1 MRIALSLLVCISLVP
16 MMLAGCGGGSGNTVL
31 PAAQYFPLAQSNQWR
46 YQVTDYT
53 VDSAGLSS
61 HPARPRH
68 LAGGLLIRSAP
79 VRTAQ
84 DDTPGVSVLT
94 VYLSGLKPIAGAN
107 WFEAVTLQPGLDTET
122 IYYRHDANGL
132 LVRATDE
139 DDSYYLIRR
148 PLEVGQSWTVPF
160 ATDCR
165 LQIMALGE
173 TVETV
178 AGSFENCLRVDETG
192 TWESAPYRTE
202 SWFAPN
208 VGFVSTTVNYD
219 GQIEVGAELLDY
231 DLR

>member
-16 MMLAGCGGGSGNTVL
+16 MLLAGCGGGSGDTVL

-53 VDSAGLSS
+53 VDSAGLSGRL
-61 HPARPRH
+61 ARPRH
-68 LAGGLLIRSAP
+68 LTGGLLIRSVP
-79 VRTAQ
+79 VKTAQ

-94 VYLSGLKPIAGAN
+94 VYLSGLKPIAGAS
-107 WFEAVTLQPGLDTET
+107 WFEAVTLQPGLATET

-139 DDSYYLIRR
+139 DDSYYLIRG
-148 PLEVGQSWTVPF
+148 PIEVGQSWTVPF

-165 LQIMALGE
+165 LQIVALGE

-178 AGSFENCLRVDETG
+178 AGSFENCLQIDETG
-192 TWESAPYRTE
+192 SWEDLPYRTT

-208 VGFVSTTVNYD
+208 VGLVSTADYLD
-219 GQIEVGAELLDY
+219 GQLELKAELFDY
-231 DLR
+231 DLH